1 MNEYIYPLLIS
12 FIAGIATI
20 IGNLLLFIN
29 HKYKEFLISFALGL
43 SFSVMFLI
51 SVLDLIPE
59 GLRYG
64 LGEVGES
71 LRLFIFSLIL
81 LLFGYII
88 VVLIERKIK
97 SNDSLYKIGVLSMI
111 SLLIHNIPE
120 GILCALTSSVDI
132 KIGLKFSLII
142 MIHNIPEGI
151 CISLPIYYATK
162 SKLKALFYTLISS
175 MGEFIGAILAL
186 ILLRPILSNMMLY
199 IILVLVAG
207 IMISLS
213 VFKILKEGLLYK
225 RYKYLIWGI
234 ILGIV
239 VVYLTL

>member
-132 KIGLKFSLII
+132 KMGLKFSLII

-162 SKLKALFYTLISS
+162 SKLKALFYTFISS

>member
-29 HKYKEFLISFALGL
+29 PKYKEFLISFALGL

-162 SKLKALFYTLISS
+162 SKLKALFYTFISS

>member
-29 HKYKEFLISFALGL
+29 TKYKEFLISFALGL

-132 KIGLKFSLII
+132 KMGLKFSLII

-162 SKLKALFYTLISS
+162 SKLKALFYTFISS

>member
-29 HKYKEFLISFALGL
+29 LKYKEFLISFALGL

-132 KIGLKFSLII
+132 KMGLKFSLII

-225 RYKYLIWGI
+225 RYKYLICGI

>member
-29 HKYKEFLISFALGL
+29 TKYKEFLISFALGL

>member
-29 HKYKEFLISFALGL
+29 AKYKEFLISFALGL

-64 LGEVGES
+64 LCEVGES

-132 KIGLKFSLII
+132 KMGLKFSLII

-162 SKLKALFYTLISS
+162 SKLKALFYTFISS

>member
-29 HKYKEFLISFALGL
+29 AKYKEFLISFALGL

-71 LRLFIFSLIL
+71 FRLFIFSLIL

-132 KIGLKFSLII
+132 KMGLKFSLII

>member
-29 HKYKEFLISFALGL
+29 AKYKEFLISFALGL

-132 KIGLKFSLII
+132 KMGLKFSLII

>member
-1 MNEYIYPLLIS
+1 
-12 FIAGIATI
+12 
-20 IGNLLLFIN
+20 
-29 HKYKEFLISFALGL
+29 
-43 SFSVMFLI
+43 MFLI

-64 LGEVGES
+64 LGEVGET

-132 KIGLKFSLII
+132 KMGLKFSLII

-239 VVYLTL
+239 VVYLTLYF

>member
-29 HKYKEFLISFALGL
+29 AKYKEFLISFALGL

-64 LGEVGES
+64 LCEVGES

-132 KIGLKFSLII
+132 KMGLKFSLII

>member
-132 KIGLKFSLII
+132 KMGLKFSLII